1 MRIFHLIT
9 SIEKGGAE
17 NHLVSLIEDQKKNG
31 YEICV
36 FYSKNKNYWYKK
48 LSSMGVKVYTSANK
62 KNYRIINFFYEL
74 FLLNKLVKKFKPN
87 IVHAHLPY
95 MEILSFFIILLN
107 RKIKLVITKHL
118 DSGLFEGS
126 NYKNNGLLS
135 SIVQKIINKKASK
148 IISISKSV
156 KKFFIRGSN
165 NLERS
170 KFKII
175 YYGIDILKKKRIT
188 KINEI
193 KSFKKKY
200 KINNKTLV
208 YGTIARLVKQKSLK
222 TLLDSFKKLK
232 EKNNKKII
240 LIIVGSGPLKL
251 QLKNYA
257 KDIGIESRVIWI
269 DYIEDVSLF
278 YQSID
283 IFCLSSLYEGLGLVL
298 LEAMMHKKP
307 IISSNVSAIPEIV
320 TNKQNGLLFK
330 VKDSQLMFKAMEKLF
345 NKKKRNKYGLNG
357 FERIKTQF
365 TTQKMFE
372 ETDKIYKS
380 LFSKI

>member
-1 MRIFHLIT
+1 
-9 SIEKGGAE
+9 
-17 NHLVSLIEDQKKNG
+17 
-31 YEICV
+31 
-36 FYSKNKNYWYKK
+36 
-48 LSSMGVKVYTSANK
+48 
-62 KNYRIINFFYEL
+62 
-74 FLLNKLVKKFKPN
+74 
-87 IVHAHLPY
+87 

-135 SIVQKIINKKASK
+135 SIIQKIINKKATK

-170 KFKII
+170 KFKIV
-175 YYGIDILKKKRIT
+175 YYGINILKKRRIT

-200 KINNKTLV
+200 KIDKKTLV
-208 YGTIARLVKQKSLK
+208 YGTIARLVKQKSLD

-232 EKNNKKII
+232 ENNNKKIV

-251 QLKNYA
+251 QLKNYS
-257 KDIGIESRVIWI
+257 KNIGIESSVIWI

-298 LEAMMHKKP
+298 LEAMAHKKP

-330 VKDSQLMFKAMEKLF
+330 AKDSQLMFQAMEKLF
-345 NKKKRNKYGLNG
+345 NKKIRNKYGLNG
-357 FERIKTQF
+357 FEKIKTQF
-365 TTQKMFE
+365 TTQKTFE